1 MQIDEGTDIIER
13 DRERVR
19 VWIGG
24 WKVENGKQWLEITY
38 CGKGFL
44 TVEGFCGRL

>member
-24 WKVENGKQWLEITY
+24 WKVESSEITY